1 VTGAPSPYTPPVTL
15 GRLATWSATGQA
27 LEVAAHQT
35 PLSAMSAAVFKPTTG
50 PLPALLA
57 CDGNRLLSLRPGN
70 AAITAVEVDPVSPP
84 RAPSLAV
91 SPNPARGSVR
101 IDVRPARD
109 IAASSAGTLPG
120 VGRFALRI
128 YDVNGRLV
136 RRIDGDGAGAP
147 VTRIEWDGMDSSGR
161 RVASG
166 RYWVQSVTREG
177 TMEAAVPVILLR

>member
-1 VTGAPSPYTPPVTL
+1 
-15 GRLATWSATGQA
+15 SATGMP

-35 PLSAMSAAVFKPTTG
+35 PMSAMSAAVFKPTTG
-50 PLPALLA
+50 PLPTLLA

-70 AAITAVEVDPVSPP
+70 APITSVEIDPVAPP
-84 RAPSLAV
+84 LAPSLAV

-109 IAASSAGTLPG
+109 IVASSAGTG

-147 VTRIEWDGMDSSGR
+147 VARIEWDGMDSSGR

-166 RYWVQSVTREG
+166 RYWVRSVTREG
-177 TMEAAVPVILLR
+177 RAEAAVPVILLR